1 MGIDWTTLRGTG
13 RNGRVRERD
22 ILARQATGDRG
33 ATRRD
38 EPAPAAPGRLIRV
51 SRLRSTLAQRMHAG
65 VTETAPVTMTSR
77 IDAGPLVAFRESL
90 KRQAPSDKP
99 PSYNDILVWLTAR
112 ALRDRPELNA
122 CWYRDGI
129 YRFDAVHVAV
139 AVDTEAGLLAPVVH
153 DADQL
158 DLAGIAEQTRQLA
171 ALGRAGKIPQKQLE
185 GGTFTVSNLGM
196 FGIDSF
202 TPVLNLPQAG
212 ILGVGRIVEEP
223 VVRDG
228 RIEAGRTL
236 TLSLTFD
243 HRVVDGAPAARWL
256 QHLVQMIE
264 TLRPVDAV

>member
-1 MGIDWTTLRGTG
+1 MDSVQKNRGTP
-13 RNGRVRERD
+13 
-22 ILARQATGDRG
+22 
-33 ATRRD
+33 
-38 EPAPAAPGRLIRV
+38 PA
-51 SRLRSTLAQRMHAG
+51 
-65 VTETAPVTMTSR
+65 
-77 IDAGPLVAFRESL
+77 
-90 KRQAPSDKP
+90 
-99 PSYNDILVWLTAR
+99 TAR
-112 ALRDRPELNA
+112 K
-122 CWYRDGI
+122 
-129 YRFDAVHVAV
+129 
-139 AVDTEAGLLAPVVH
+139 
-153 DADQL
+153 
-158 DLAGIAEQTRQLA
+158 QTRQLA

-264 TLRPVDAV
+264 SLRPVDAV